1 MLDES
6 SILDEDPTATCLLMK
21 KEILELNSHIEIVKN
36 RNQFLQDR
44 FQFYQYIKVGWVI
57 PMVISSK
64 FHTEF
69 VRDDHLEN
77 ALHFIFAFKKYQI
90 ETMIRTSTTS

>member
-44 FQFYQYIKVGWVI
+44 SQFYQYIKVGWVI
-57 PMVISSK
+57 PMVISP
-64 FHTEF
+64 
-69 VRDDHLEN
+69 N
-77 ALHFIFAFKKYQI
+77 FAQDSIKSLY
-90 ETMIRTSTTS
+90 

>member
-44 FQFYQYIKVGWVI
+44 SQFYQFIKV
-57 PMVISSK
+57 
-64 FHTEF
+64 
-69 VRDDHLEN
+69 
-77 ALHFIFAFKKYQI
+77 
-90 ETMIRTSTTS
+90 RTR